1 MIFLHKGLQLFQV
14 LLLVD
19 LHLLP
24 KRDCI
29 RMPFGVLNVIVFY
42 TPEAFML
49 LNVLLH
55 QVVDMIS
62 LHDVSVMANV
72 LIIALVYKKN
82 ASYLLASGEN
92 SLSNV

>member
-14 LLLVD
+14 LLLID
-19 LHLLP
+19 LHFLP

-29 RMPFGVLNVIVFY
+29 GMPLGVLNVIVFY

-62 LHDVSVMANV
+62 LHDVSVMANAT
-72 LIIALVYKKN
+72 IIAPVYKKD
-82 ASYLLASGEN
+82 ASDLLASGEN
-92 SLSNV
+92 YF